1 MTGVVMRNL
10 SFILALSAIPAF
22 AIPGMATAKPLEP
35 GQISGR
41 VSLGAPI
48 FGSGKL
54 HGAATSTVPSLTAL
68 NPGLP
73 AVPAELVIASRK
85 FSKVYDAP
93 AQFGVEMGYGLTDSI
108 ELFGGLNYAKSEGSR
123 IQVGV
128 ANVAAL
134 GASLPVFGAFGDLET
149 FEFEG
154 GARYFFGGDTFSPFI
169 GGSLG
174 AVQQDKLTATFT
186 IPDAPAGGI
195 TLSNVPFFKKT
206 TALSVGIEGGASFSL
221 SDTIDGRLSA
231 GAKYIG
237 AGRGDDTGLSGLGLG
252 TINNGTERWVYPIKA
267 TLAVKF

>member
-1 MTGVVMRNL
+1 MRNL
-10 SFILALSAIPAF
+10 TFILAVCMIPAL
-22 AIPGMATAKPLEP
+22 AVPSIVSAKPLEA
-35 GQISGR
+35 GQFSGR

-68 NPGLP
+68 NPALP
-73 AVPAELVIASRK
+73 AVPAVLNIGSRR

-93 AQFGVEMGYGLTDSI
+93 AQFGVEMGYGLTENV
-108 ELFGGLNYAKSEGSR
+108 ELFGGLNYSKANGSR
-123 IQVGV
+123 INVGN
-128 ANVAAL
+128 ATVAAL
-134 GASLPVFGAFGDLET
+134 NATLPVFGQFGDLKNL
-149 FEFEG
+149 EFEG
-154 GARYFFGGDTFSPFI
+154 GARYFFSGDAITPFI

-174 AVQQDKLTATFT
+174 AVQQDAVKATFT

-195 TLSNVPFFKKT
+195 TLANVPFFKKT
-206 TALSVGIEGGASFSL
+206 TALSVGVEGGVSFGL

-237 AGRGDDTGLSGLGLG
+237 AARGDDSALSGLGLG
-252 TINNGTERWVYPIKA
+252 TINNGSERWSYPIKA